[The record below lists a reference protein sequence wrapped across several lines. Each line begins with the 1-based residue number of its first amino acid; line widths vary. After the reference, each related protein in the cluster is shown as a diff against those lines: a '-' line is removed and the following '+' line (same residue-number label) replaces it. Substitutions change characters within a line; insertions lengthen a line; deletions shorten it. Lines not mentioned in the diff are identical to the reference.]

1 MSTTLTASAFSQ
13 DTGDVW
19 LPLLTISHPD
29 ISPSIRVVFNTQ
41 AITSRGNEF
50 LPFPFDVRLPT
61 EQDDAPSRARLVI
74 DNVSRE
80 IAQAVRTIRTPP
92 SVLIEI
98 IRADAPDTVEMSWP
112 NFWLRNVKWNAQQVS
127 GELVLED
134 LVDEP
139 YPSGTFTPA
148 SFPAL
153 F

>member
-1 MSTTLTASAFSQ
+1 MSLALSQSAFAQ
-13 DTGDVW
+13 ETADVW
-19 LPLLTISHPD
+19 LPLLTITHPD
-29 ISPSIRVVFNTQ
+29 IDPSIRVVFNTQ
-41 AITSRGNEF
+41 AIISRGEEF
-50 LPFPFDVRLPT
+50 LPFPFDIQLPS
-61 EQDDAPSRARLVI
+61 EEDDAPSRARLVI

-80 IAQAVRTIRTPP
+80 IAQAVRLIRTPP

-112 NFWLRNVKWNAQQVS
+112 NFWLRNVNWNAQQVS

-139 YPSGTFTPA
+139 YPAGTFTPA

>member
-1 MSTTLTASAFSQ
+1 MSLRESAFAEA
-13 DTGDVW
+13 TGDVW

-29 ISPSIRVVFNTQ
+29 INPSIRVVFNTQ
-41 AITSRGNEF
+41 AIVSRGDEF
-50 LPFPFDVRLPT
+50 LPFPFDVKLPNET
-61 EQDDAPSRARLVI
+61 DDAPSRARLII

-80 IAQAVRTIRTPP
+80 IAQAVRSIRTSP
-92 SVLIEI
+92 SVMIEI

-112 NFWLRNVKWNAQQVS
+112 NFWLRNVSWNAQQVS

-134 LVDEP
+134 LTDEP
-139 YPSGTFTPA
+139 YPAGTFTPA

>member
-1 MSTTLTASAFSQ
+1 MSLALTQSAFAQ
-13 DTGDVW
+13 DTADVW
-19 LPLLTISHPD
+19 LPLLTISHPN
-29 ISPSIRVVFNTQ
+29 ISPSIRVVFNTVN
-41 AITSRGNEF
+41 ITSRGEEF
-50 LPFPFDVRLPT
+50 FAFPFDVILPS

-80 IAQAVRTIRTPP
+80 IAQAVRSIRTPP

-98 IRADAPDTVEMSWP
+98 IRAGEPDTVELSWP
-112 NFWLRNVKWNAQQVS
+112 NFWLRNVTWNAQQVS

-139 YPSGTFTPA
+139 YPASTFTPA